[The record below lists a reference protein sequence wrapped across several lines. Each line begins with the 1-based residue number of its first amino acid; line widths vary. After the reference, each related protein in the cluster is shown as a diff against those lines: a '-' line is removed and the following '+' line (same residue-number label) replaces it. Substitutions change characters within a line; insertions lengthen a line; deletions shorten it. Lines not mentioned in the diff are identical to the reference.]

1 MTVDEG
7 LVKKIVGGILAVAK
21 PERIILFG
29 SAATGTMTRDSDLDL
44 LVIERGFE
52 SQREESIRLREAL
65 EDLDVPIDIF
75 AMTPERFEETKRVIG
90 GLAYPANKYGKV
102 IYEAA

>member
-1 MTVDEG
+1 MTGDG
-7 LVKKIVGGILAVAK
+7 DLLKKVVGRILTVAK

-29 SAATGTMTRDSDLDL
+29 SSATGRMTRDSDLDL
-44 LVIERGFE
+44 LVVERGFE
-52 SQREESIRLREAL
+52 SQREECTRLRKAL
-65 EDLDVPIDIF
+65 GDLGIPVDVF
-75 AMTPERFEETKRVIG
+75 AMTPERFEETKGVIG